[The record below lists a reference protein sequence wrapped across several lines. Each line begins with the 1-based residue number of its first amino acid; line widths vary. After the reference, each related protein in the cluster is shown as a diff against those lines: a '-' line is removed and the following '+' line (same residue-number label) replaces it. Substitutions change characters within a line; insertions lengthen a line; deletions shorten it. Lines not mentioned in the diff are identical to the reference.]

1 MPEMGVVP
9 KWGGVE
15 TCCKV
20 HQNGVYLQRRMIR
33 FQFNSI
39 KTTQA
44 AAFLLERHNG
54 SMSKGVL
61 IKLLY
66 LADRELLSRRGQ
78 PLTGDQPVSM
88 ENGPVL
94 SKTYDLT
101 KGAALEH
108 RAYWEQHISVAKKGD
123 YLVSL
128 KKKTGTE
135 HLSKGEIRTL
145 EAVDN
150 KFGNWSWRRLVDY
163 CHTLP
168 EWKNPGK
175 SSSSI
180 QVEAILTA
188 VGKSAHEI
196 SEIQG
201 HAMESAWLDLVLCN
215 QATG

>member
-1 MPEMGVVP
+1 MALMLETE
-9 KWGGVE
+9 GGAE
-15 TCCKV
+15 TCCQV
-20 HQNGVYLQRRMIR
+20 PQNGVYLQRRMIR
-33 FQFNSI
+33 FQFNSV

-108 RAYWEQHISVAKKGD
+108 RGC
-123 YLVSL
+123 
-128 KKKTGTE
+128 TGSSTSA
-135 HLSKGEIRTL
+135 LP
-145 EAVDN
+145 
-150 KFGNWSWRRLVDY
+150 RRGI
-163 CHTLP
+163 P
-168 EWKNPGK
+168 
-175 SSSSI
+175 SFR
-180 QVEAILTA
+180 
-188 VGKSAHEI
+188 
-196 SEIQG
+196 
-201 HAMESAWLDLVLCN
+201 
-215 QATG
+215 

>member
-1 MPEMGVVP
+1 MV
-9 KWGGVE
+9 
-15 TCCKV
+15 
-20 HQNGVYLQRRMIR
+20 LQVLSRRSLLVWRMIR

-44 AAFLLERHNG
+44 AGFLLERHRG

-66 LADRELLSRRGQ
+66 LADRKLLAKRGQ

-123 YLVSL
+123 YYVSL

-135 HLSKGEIRTL
+135 HLSKNEIQAL
-145 EAVDN
+145 AEVDEE
-150 KFGNWSWRRLVDY
+150 FGNWSWRRLVDY
-163 CHTLP
+163 CHRLP

-175 SSSSI
+175 SSASI
-180 QVEAILTA
+180 PVEQILAA
-188 VGKSAHEI
+188 VGKNRAEI
-196 SEIQG
+196 SQIES
-201 HAMESAWLDLVLCN
+201 HAMESAWLDLILSNKV
-215 QATG
+215 AA

>member
-1 MPEMGVVP
+1 MV
-9 KWGGVE
+9 
-15 TCCKV
+15 
-20 HQNGVYLQRRMIR
+20 LQVLSKRSLLVWRMIR

-44 AAFLLERHNG
+44 AGFLLERHRG

-66 LADRELLSRRGQ
+66 LADRKLLAKRGQ

-123 YLVSL
+123 YYVSL

-135 HLSKGEIRTL
+135 HLSKSEIQAL
-145 EAVDN
+145 EEVDEEC
-150 KFGNWSWRRLVDY
+150 GNWSWRRLVEY
-163 CHTLP
+163 CHRLP

-175 SSSSI
+175 SSASI
-180 QVEAILTA
+180 PVEQILAA
-188 VGKSAHEI
+188 VGKNRAEI
-196 SEIQG
+196 SQIES
-201 HAMESAWLDLVLCN
+201 HAMESAWLDLILSNKV
-215 QATG
+215 AA

>member
-1 MPEMGVVP
+1 
-9 KWGGVE
+9 
-15 TCCKV
+15 
-20 HQNGVYLQRRMIR
+20 MIR

-44 AAFLLERHNG
+44 AGFLLERHNG

-61 IKLLY
+61 IKMLY
-66 LADRELLSRRGQ
+66 LTDRDLLAKRGQ

-108 RAYWEQHISVAKKGD
+108 RAYWEQHISMAKKGD
-123 YLVSL
+123 YNVSL
-128 KKKTGTE
+128 KKKTGTD
-135 HLSKGEIRTL
+135 HLSKSEIETL

-150 KFGNWSWRRLVDY
+150 KFRHFTWRQLVDY
-163 CHTLP
+163 CHKLP
-168 EWKNPGK
+168 EWTDPGK

-180 QVEAILTA
+180 EVEKILTA
-188 VGKSAHEI
+188 VGKSNEEI
-196 SEIQG
+196 SQIRS

-215 QATG
+215 EVTA

>member
-1 MPEMGVVP
+1 MLSKRSLFV
-9 KWGGVE
+9 W
-15 TCCKV
+15 
-20 HQNGVYLQRRMIR
+20 RMIR

-44 AAFLLERHNG
+44 AGFLLERHRG

-66 LADRELLSRRGQ
+66 LADRKLLAKRGQ

-88 ENGPVL
+88 ENGPAL

-108 RAYWEQHISVAKKGD
+108 RAYWEQHITVARKGD
-123 YLVSL
+123 HNLSL

-135 HLSKGEIRTL
+135 HLSKSEIQAL
-145 EAVDN
+145 EEVD
-150 KFGNWSWRRLVDY
+150 KEFGNWGWKRLVEY

-175 SSSSI
+175 SSTEI
-180 QVEAILTA
+180 QVEEILTA
-188 VGKSAHEI
+188 VGKGREEI
-196 SEIQG
+196 AQIQS

-215 QATG
+215 QTGG